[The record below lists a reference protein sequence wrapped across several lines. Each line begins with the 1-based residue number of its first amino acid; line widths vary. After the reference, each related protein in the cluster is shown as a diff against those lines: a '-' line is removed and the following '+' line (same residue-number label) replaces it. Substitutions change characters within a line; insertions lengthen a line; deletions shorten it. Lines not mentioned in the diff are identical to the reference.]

1 MNLNFVWCMTISF
14 HINLNGAARAERLKT
29 KSILYRV
36 KVIVQVCNI
45 RVFHC
50 LGSVRITNYI
60 IKMLL
65 M

>member
-14 HINLNGAARAERLKT
+14 HINLNGAAAERLKT
-29 KSILYRV
+29 KSILYKI

-50 LGSVRITNYI
+50 LGPVRITNYI
-60 IKMLL
+60 IKML
-65 M
+65 